1 MRLGFTLL
9 EDEKR
14 SRQGPMVQKSTIQL
28 SQYEAAYIDLK
39 PPDEWAAQGS
49 PVLLFLHGFL
59 GESSLWQSLMER
71 LPNPYRCIALDLLGF
86 GGSSKPKLKY
96 TIWHQTAFLSE
107 FIDALQLQNVILIG
121 HSYGGW
127 TSAAF
132 AIEQANMA
140 SSVITNLVL
149 IAPAGIRDD
158 SFVGRYNYMR
168 PVLWETPVID
178 WVLSGLKPLAK
189 VTGQQK
195 TYEQVAMARR
205 EFGKQPVAKSFIVDR
220 LRPEDA
226 IDTVEKD
233 IHKISVPTLVIAGAQ
248 DTTIPLWHCET
259 YGQGVSGAQFEVL
272 PEADH
277 DLIRTDCDS
286 IAHLIKI
293 FINIPS

>member
-1 MRLGFTLL
+1 
-9 EDEKR
+9 
-14 SRQGPMVQKSTIQL
+14 MVQKTTLQL
-28 SQYEAAYIDLK
+28 SHYRAAYLECGAKDR
-39 PPDEWAAQGS
+39 

-59 GESSLWQSLMER
+59 GECSLWFPLMER
-71 LPNPYRCIALDLLGF
+71 LADRYRCIALDLLGF

-96 TIWHQTAFLSE
+96 TIWHQTAFVGE
-107 FIDALQLQNVILIG
+107 FITTLALTNVTLIG

-127 TSAAF
+127 TSSAL
-132 AIEQANMA
+132 AIEQANT
-140 SSVITNLVL
+140 SLLSHLVL

-168 PVLWETPVID
+168 PILWESPVVD
-178 WVLSGLKPLAK
+178 WVLAGLKPIAR
-189 VTGQQK
+189 VTGQKK
-195 TYEQVAMARR
+195 TYDQVAMARR

-226 IDTVEKD
+226 IDTVEKE

-259 YGQGVSGAQFEVL
+259 YGQGVPGATFEVL

-277 DLIRTDCDS
+277 DLIRTECDLIS
-286 IAHLIKI
+286 EIIASFLAHSLNHGMEKE
-293 FINIPS
+293 S